1 MTTYDPLLKGKAGEK
16 LFLLGNEAIARGVIE
31 AGIALAST
39 YPGTPSSEVGDVLY
53 EIGQKAG
60 LKFEFSV
67 NEKVAME
74 TAFAASASGLK
85 SFVFMKHV
93 GLNVASD
100 VLMSISYTGVKGPM
114 VIMSADDPSMF
125 SSQNEQD
132 NRHYGHLAHIPVIE
146 PSNPQEAK
154 DFFKEAVRISAIE
167 NLPVLFRTTTRISHM
182 RAEVELGP
190 VDDINHDGH
199 LDRKGRSYVSLPVNA
214 YGYKEELI
222 QKMESVKGKGSSSP
236 LNRLEGDRK
245 SPVGII
251 TSGEAYNVVK
261 DVLYKNDSNPEILKL
276 GLTNPIPEELVLD
289 FMKRHH
295 QIVVVEEVDPI
306 IESDVRNLAQM
317 HLPDAVISGKLNGI
331 IPMSHETSPD
341 TLEVALSPFLNFSLK
356 DKNLYVETMELPPRA
371 PVLCAGC
378 PHRATYFAVRRA
390 VKMAG
395 INDPVYSADI
405 GCYSL
410 GNYEP
415 FEEADI
421 LLEMGSSIG
430 AGNGI
435 SRSTDQTPIAFI
447 GDSTFFHAGIP
458 PLVNAV
464 KNGSRMTVVIMDNDV
479 TAMTGRQPNPGTPLN
494 LAPSNAANI
503 SIQKVVEALGIGY
516 VRTVDPYNLKETLAA
531 LMGALKYDGV
541 SVVIAK
547 RECAIIRDNRMKKD
561 GTPIAKYQVNQE
573 KCASCYKCVENFA
586 CPAISIEEGKAAIDP
601 VLCNGCGVCTQPYV
615 CPFGAM
621 EVREDAN

>member
-1 MTTYDPLLKGKAGEK
+1 MTTYEPLLTGKAGDK

-31 AGIALAST
+31 AGIAVAST

-53 EIGQKAG
+53 EIGEKAG

-154 DFFKEAVRISAIE
+154 DFILEAVKLSAME

-182 RAEVELGP
+182 RAEVELGEIL
-190 VDDINHDGH
+190 DIDHAGH
-199 LDRKGRSYVSLPVNA
+199 FDKEGRSYVSLPVNA
-214 YGYKEELI
+214 YKYKDELI
-222 QKMESVKGKGSSSP
+222 QKMETVRGLGTKSP
-236 LNRLEGDRK
+236 LNRLEGDSK
-245 SPVGII
+245 SEVGII
-251 TSGEAYNVVK
+251 TSGEAYNVTK
-261 DVLYKNDSNPEILKL
+261 DVLYKNGADPEILKL

-289 FMKRHH
+289 FLRRHKTV
-295 QIVVVEEVDPI
+295 VVVEEVDPI
-306 IESDVRNLAQM
+306 IESDVRNLVQM
-317 HLPDAVISGKLNGI
+317 KVPDVNVRGKMDGLV
-331 IPMSHETSPD
+331 PMSHEASPD
-341 TLEVALSPFLNFSLK
+341 TLEVSLSSVLGFTVK
-356 DKNLYVETMELPPRA
+356 EKNLFDDTMELPPRA

-378 PHRATYFAVRRA
+378 PHRATYFAVKRA
-390 VKMAG
+390 VKMARV
-395 INDPVYSADI
+395 NPVYSSDI

-415 FEEADI
+415 FQEADI
-421 LLEMGSSIG
+421 LIEMGGSIG
-430 AGNGI
+430 AAIGI
-435 SRSTDQTPIAFI
+435 SKSTDQMPISFI

-464 KNGSRMTVVIMDNDV
+464 KDGSKMLVVILDNDV

-494 LAPSNAANI
+494 LAPGNARNI
-503 SIQKVVEALGIGY
+503 SIQKVVESLGVEY
-516 VRTVDPYNLKETLAA
+516 VKTVDPYDLKETLAA
-531 LMGALKYDGV
+531 IMGGLKHDGLA
-541 SVVIAK
+541 VVIAK
-547 RECAIIRDNRMKKD
+547 RECAILRDNRMKKQ
-561 GTPIAKYQVNQE
+561 GPLPKAQVITE
-573 KCASCYKCVENFA
+573 KCASCFKCVEDFA
-586 CPAISIEEGKAAIDP
+586 CPAISIENGKAVIDP
-601 VLCNGCGVCTQPYV
+601 VLCDGCGVCTQPYV
-615 CPFGAM
+615 CPYKAI
-621 EVREDAN
+621 EVTPNAN